1 MEERKMNFKEIKKLE
16 KRKKE
21 LLNETEKTE
30 NQICKLLD
38 QDMKKEFLRLKKE
51 VEKYNKT
58 YNGSFTDELQE
69 SWDKADELEKALNN

>member
-1 MEERKMNFKEIKKLE
+1 MNFKEIKKLE

-69 SWDKADELEKALNN
+69 SWDKSRWVRKSFE

>member
-1 MEERKMNFKEIKKLE
+1 MNFKEIKKLE